1 MNKLLL
7 IYFFGD
13 VTGKMEIVRINPF
26 LERRWENMLNYHMNI
41 SASPYLWGESGNSH
55 WSYVF
60 NKLVR

>member
-26 LERRWENMLNYHMNI
+26 LERRWENMLWHHI
-41 SASPYLWGESGNSH
+41 HCPCSWGEDSDSH